1 MYLILKETCECNP
14 ESFSH
19 SLIAVA
25 INYWIEGTVGKYEVK
40 FDIMNYKL
48 SNFPV
53 FNLKE

>member
-19 SLIAVA
+19 GLIAVA